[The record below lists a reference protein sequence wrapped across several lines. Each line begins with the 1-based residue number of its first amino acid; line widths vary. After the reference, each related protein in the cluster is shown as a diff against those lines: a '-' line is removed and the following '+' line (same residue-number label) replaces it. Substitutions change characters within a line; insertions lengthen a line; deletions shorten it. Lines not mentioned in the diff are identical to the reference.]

1 MIILAIISTIVAG
14 IVGGAIG
21 ASFTNYPDLGII
33 VAIAVMGGF
42 IIAEIR
48 KQGKN

>member
-1 MIILAIISTIVAG
+1 MIILAVVSTIVAG

-21 ASFTNYPDLGII
+21 SSFMNYPDMGLI

-42 IIAEIR
+42 IMAGIKR
-48 KQGKN
+48 HSK